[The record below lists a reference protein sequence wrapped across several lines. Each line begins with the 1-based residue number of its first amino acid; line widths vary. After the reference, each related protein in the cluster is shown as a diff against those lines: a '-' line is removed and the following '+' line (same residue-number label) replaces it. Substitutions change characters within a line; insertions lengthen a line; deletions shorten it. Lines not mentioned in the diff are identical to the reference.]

1 MGFAFNP
8 SDQRYGRVSLHTH
21 TVECLKM
28 NKILKLGASVQKS
41 QAVYGGKTM
50 KHVIKG
56 LVQVLM
62 IGTMG
67 LVFIAPASADPIYIQ
82 ASGTGLIGSQ
92 FVGGGD
98 LTRYGV
104 DQPWSVGWTQ
114 TGTYTNVSISADV
127 NITGSPGDPPIKPT
141 DTGLSFLTT
150 QVGAGTTVADQ
161 IASGTFAGPS
171 DWATNPTPN
180 WITLFTG
187 LTLGPGTYYLTL
199 DTLGYG
205 GGWRVD
211 TSSDVALLGSGVTP
225 AGEFYGY
232 CDGSTGYP
240 CGGYAPARTLYPDD
254 SPYQLRVDVEGTSA
268 VPEPSSLFLLGIGLL
283 GLGGTVK
290 RKFFS

>member
-1 MGFAFNP
+1 
-8 SDQRYGRVSLHTH
+8 
-21 TVECLKM
+21 M
-28 NKILKLGASVQKS
+28 NKTLKFGASVQKS

-67 LVFIAPASADPIYIQ
+67 IVFIAPAGAGTIYSQ
-82 ASGTGLIGSQ
+82 DSGAGLLAEAL
-92 FVGGGD
+92 GGGSLIRFGGD
-98 LTRYGV
+98 Y
-104 DQPWSVGWTQ
+104 PWSVGWTQ

-127 NITGSPGDPPIKPT
+127 NIVGSPGDPANGKPT

-150 QVGAGTTVADQ
+150 QRGAGTTAAADE
-161 IASGTFAGPS
+161 IASGTFTGPS
-171 DWATNPTPN
+171 NWGDNPHPN

-211 TSSDVALLGSGVTP
+211 DVPPSDDLPTLGSGVTP
-225 AGEFYGY
+225 AGSLYGY
-232 CDGSTGYP
+232 CDGSLTYP
-240 CGGYAPARTLYPDD
+240 CGGYAPASTMYADP
-254 SPYQLRVDVEGTSA
+254 PYQLRVRVEGTS
-268 VPEPSSLFLLGIGLL
+268 VPIPGTLALLGIGLA
-283 GLGGTVK
+283 GLGFGR
-290 RKFFS
+290 RKKA

>member
-1 MGFAFNP
+1 
-8 SDQRYGRVSLHTH
+8 
-21 TVECLKM
+21 M

-50 KHVIKG
+50 KHVIRG

-62 IGTMG
+62 IGTVG
-67 LVFIAPASADPIYIQ
+67 LLLIAPASADPIYIQ
-82 ASGTGLIGSQ
+82 DSGTGLIGSE

-98 LTRYGV
+98 LSRYGA
-104 DQPWSVGWTQ
+104 DYPWSVGWSQ

-127 NITGSPGDPPIKPT
+127 NIVGSPGDPANGKPT

-150 QVGAGTTVADQ
+150 QVGAGTTVANQ

-171 DWATNPTPN
+171 NWGANPTPN

-199 DTLGYG
+199 DTTGYG

-211 TSSDVALLGSGVTP
+211 VSPSDLPTLGSGVTP
-225 AGEFYGY
+225 AGSLYGY
-232 CDGSTGYP
+232 CDGSLTYP
-240 CGGYAPARTLYPDD
+240 CGGYAPASTMYADP
-254 SPYQLRVDVEGTSA
+254 PYLLRVRVEGTP
-268 VPEPSSLFLLGIGLL
+268 VPIPGTLALLGIGLA
-283 GLGGTVK
+283 GLGFGR
-290 RKFFS
+290 RKKA

>member
-1 MGFAFNP
+1 MRI
-8 SDQRYGRVSLHTH
+8 SDNYKELRNDFCFHSWIKEFIGAGGGQKGGQ
-21 TVECLKM
+21 KM
-28 NKILKLGASVQKS
+28 KKVFVFLMVAG
-41 QAVYGGKTM
+41 
-50 KHVIKG
+50 
-56 LVQVLM
+56 LM

-67 LVFIAPASADPIYIQ
+67 IVFIAPAGADTIYIQ
-82 ASGTGLIGSQ
+82 NSGTGLIGSE

-98 LTRYGV
+98 LTRYGA
-104 DQPWSVGWTQ
+104 DYPWSVGWSQ

-127 NITGSPGDPPIKPT
+127 NIVGSPGDPANGKPT

-150 QVGAGTTVADQ
+150 QVGSGTTVANQ

-171 DWATNPTPN
+171 NWGDNPTPN

-211 TSSDVALLGSGVTP
+211 TSSDLAALGSGVTP
-225 AGEFYGY
+225 AGSLYGY
-232 CDGSTGYP
+232 CDGTVSYP
-240 CGGYAPARTLYPDD
+240 CGGYAPASTMYADP
-254 SPYQLRVDVEGTSA
+254 PYQLRVDVEGTSVP
-268 VPEPSSLFLLGIGLL
+268 VPEPSSLFLLVIGLL

-290 RKFFS
+290 SKFFS

>member
-1 MGFAFNP
+1 
-8 SDQRYGRVSLHTH
+8 
-21 TVECLKM
+21 
-28 NKILKLGASVQKS
+28 
-41 QAVYGGKTM
+41 M

-67 LVFIAPASADPIYIQ
+67 LTLTAPASADPIYIQ
-82 ASGTGLIGSQ
+82 ASGAGL
-92 FVGGGD
+92 VAEAMGGGD
-98 LTRYGV
+98 LTRWGADY
-104 DQPWSVGWTQ
+104 PWSVGWTQ

-127 NITGSPGDPPIKPT
+127 NIVGTPGDPPIKPT

-150 QVGAGTTVADQ
+150 QVGAGTTTADE
-161 IASGTFAGPS
+161 IASGTFAGTS
-171 DWATNPTPN
+171 NWGDNPHPN

-211 TSSDVALLGSGVTP
+211 TSSDLPALGSGVTP
-225 AGEFYGY
+225 AGSLYGY
-232 CDGSTGYP
+232 CNGSLTYP
-240 CGGYAPARTLYPDD
+240 CGGYAPASTLYADP
-254 SPYQLRVDVEGTSA
+254 PYQLRVDVEGTT
-268 VPEPSSLFLLGIGLL
+268 VPEPSSLFLVGIGLL